1 MNILENSVF
10 YIYMTILATSV
21 FSLLIIIIFIKLI
34 RSLKVSPIW
43 KIAVV
48 LSVAII
54 PVIFTFVVVFYK
66 HPQEEAKESITIKT
80 ASGDSLKANL
90 NMKFEFSNVA
100 C

>member
-54 PVIFTFVVVFYK
+54 PVIFTFIVVFYK
-66 HPQEEAKESITIKT
+66 PPQEEAQESITIKT

-90 NMKFEFSNVA
+90 NMKFKFSNAA